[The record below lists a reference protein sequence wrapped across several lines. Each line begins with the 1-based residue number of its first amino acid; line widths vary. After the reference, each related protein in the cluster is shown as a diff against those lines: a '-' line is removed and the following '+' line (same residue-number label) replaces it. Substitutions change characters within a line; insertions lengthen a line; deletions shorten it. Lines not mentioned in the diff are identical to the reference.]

1 MVCPRSVQIAHKAK
15 TLLGY
20 TTITHPFHPL
30 HGRNYEVLKV
40 KEVNKERLYS
50 LRTGSGVVCVPESW
64 TDRKIQPECI
74 NGPKLPFDVHTLKE
88 LAQLLLSFKNA
99 PKAEK
104 IVDRKKK
111 ER

>member
-1 MVCPRSVQIAHKAK
+1 VRIAHKTN
-15 TLLGY
+15 TLLGC
-20 TTITHPFHPL
+20 TTITHSFHPL
-30 HGRNYEVLKV
+30 RGKSYEVLKV
-40 KEVNKERLYS
+40 KEVNRQRLYS

-64 TDRKIQPECI
+64 TDRKLQPDSI
-74 NGPKLPFDVHTLKE
+74 SGPKLPFNAITLKE

-104 IVDRKKK
+104 TVDKKKK